1 MKIRKNSEVRNFG
14 VNRWYVTEK
23 EVRKLLDNG
32 TCEIFT
38 SWPFE
43 RITDYEYIN
52 IMSDDYTVRIFASD
66 CEEVKVIY
74 SKEYNN
80 YINVVVTKDG
90 KTIPVIL

>member
-1 MKIRKNSEVRNFG
+1 MKIRKNSEVRNFE
-14 VNRWYVTEK
+14 VNRWYVTDK
-23 EVRKLLDNG
+23 EVIELLNNG

-38 SWPFE
+38 NNYFE

-74 SKEYNN
+74 NKEYNN

>member
-1 MKIRKNSEVRNFG
+1 MKIRKNSEVRNFE
-14 VNRWYVTEK
+14 VNRWYVTDK
-23 EVRKLLDNG
+23 EIIELLNNG
-32 TCEIFT
+32 ICEIFT
-38 SWPFE
+38 YPDFE
-43 RITDYEYIN
+43 QISDYEYIN

>member
-1 MKIRKNSEVRNFG
+1 MKIRKNSEVRNFEI
-14 VNRWYVTEK
+14 NRWYVTDK
-23 EVRKLLDNG
+23 EILELLNNG

-38 SWPFE
+38 YPSFE

-52 IMSDDYTVRIFASD
+52 IMSNDYTVRIFASD

-74 SKEYNN
+74 NKEYNN

>member
-1 MKIRKNSEVRNFG
+1 MKIIKNSKVSNFE
-14 VNRWYVTEK
+14 VNRWCVTDK
-23 EVRKLLDNG
+23 EIIELLNNG
-32 TCEIFT
+32 ICEIFT
-38 SWPFE
+38 YPDFE
-43 RITDYEYIN
+43 QISEYEYIN
-52 IMSDDYTVRIFASD
+52 IMSNDYTVRIFTSD

>member
-1 MKIRKNSEVRNFG
+1 MKIRKNSEVRNFEI
-14 VNRWYVTEK
+14 NRWYVTDK
-23 EVRKLLDNG
+23 EVLELLNNG

-38 SWPFE
+38 SRYFE

-52 IMSDDYTVRIFASD
+52 IMSNDYTVRIFTSD

-74 SKEYNN
+74 SKEYDC
-80 YINVVVTKDG
+80 YINVVVTKEG

>member
-1 MKIRKNSEVRNFG
+1 MKIRKNSEVRNFEI
-14 VNRWYVTEK
+14 NRWYVTDK
-23 EVRKLLDNG
+23 EIIELLNNG
-32 TCEIFT
+32 ICEIFT
-38 SWPFE
+38 YPDFE
-43 RITDYEYIN
+43 QISDYEYIN
-52 IMSDDYTVRIFASD
+52 IMSNDYTVRIFTSD

>member
-1 MKIRKNSEVRNFG
+1 MKIRKNSEVRNFE
-14 VNRWYVTEK
+14 VNRWYVTDK
-23 EVRKLLDNG
+23 EIIELLNNG

-38 SWPFE
+38 SRSFE
-43 RITDYEYIN
+43 QVTDYEYIN

-74 SKEYNN
+74 NKEYNN

>member
-1 MKIRKNSEVRNFG
+1 MKIRKNSEVRNFE
-14 VNRWYVTEK
+14 VDICYFTEK
-23 EVRKLLDNG
+23 ELLELLNNG

-38 SWPFE
+38 TPDFE

-52 IMSDDYTVRIFASD
+52 IMSDDYTVRIFVID

-74 SKEYNN
+74 NNEYNN

-90 KTIPVIL
+90 KIIPIIL

>member
-1 MKIRKNSEVRNFG
+1 MKIRKNSEVRNFEL
-14 VNRWYVTEK
+14 NRWYVTDK
-23 EVRKLLDNG
+23 EIIELLNNG
-32 TCEIFT
+32 ICEIFT
-38 SWPFE
+38 YPDFE
-43 RITDYEYIN
+43 QISDYEYIN
-52 IMSDDYTVRIFASD
+52 IMSDDYTVRIFVSD

>member
-1 MKIRKNSEVRNFG
+1 MKIRKNSEVRNFE
-14 VNRWYVTEK
+14 VNRWYFTDK
-23 EVRKLLDNG
+23 EVLELLNNG
-32 TCEIFT
+32 ICEIFT
-38 SWPFE
+38 SNYFE
-43 RITDYEYIN
+43 QITDYEYIN

-90 KTIPVIL
+90 KIIPVIL

>member
-1 MKIRKNSEVRNFG
+1 MKIRKNSEVRNFEI
-14 VNRWYVTEK
+14 NRWYLTDK
-23 EVRKLLDNG
+23 EVIELLNNG

-38 SWPFE
+38 SRSFE
-43 RITDYEYIN
+43 QIIDYEYIN

-74 SKEYNN
+74 IKEYEN

>member
-1 MKIRKNSEVRNFG
+1 MKIIKNSEVGNFEI
-14 VNRWYVTEK
+14 NRWYLTDK
-23 EVRKLLDNG
+23 EIIELLNNG

-38 SWPFE
+38 SRWFE
-43 RITDYEYIN
+43 QITDYEYIN

-74 SKEYNN
+74 SKEYAN

>member
-1 MKIRKNSEVRNFG
+1 MKIRKNSEVRNFEI
-14 VNRWYVTEK
+14 NRWYVTDK
-23 EVRKLLDNG
+23 EVLELLNNG
-32 TCEIFT
+32 TCEILT
-38 SWPFE
+38 YRSFE

-74 SKEYNN
+74 SKEYDN
-80 YINVVVTKDG
+80 YINVVVTKEG

>member
-1 MKIRKNSEVRNFG
+1 MKIRKNSEVRNFEI
-14 VNRWYVTEK
+14 NRWYVTDK
-23 EVRKLLDNG
+23 ELLELLNNG

-38 SWPFE
+38 SRYFE
-43 RITDYEYIN
+43 QITDYEYIN
-52 IMSDDYTVRIFASD
+52 IMSDDYTVRIFTSD

-74 SKEYNN
+74 NKEYNN

>member
-1 MKIRKNSEVRNFG
+1 MKIRKNSEVRSFEI
-14 VNRWYVTEK
+14 NRRYVTDK
-23 EVRKLLDNG
+23 EVFELLNNG

-38 SWPFE
+38 SRYFE

-52 IMSDDYTVRIFASD
+52 IMSNDYTVRIFVSD

-90 KTIPVIL
+90 RTIPVIL

>member
-1 MKIRKNSEVRNFG
+1 MKIRKNSEVRNFEI
-14 VNRWYVTEK
+14 NRQYVTDK
-23 EVRKLLDNG
+23 EVLELLNNG

-38 SWPFE
+38 YRSFE
-43 RITDYEYIN
+43 QITDYEYIN

-74 SKEYNN
+74 SKEYDN
-80 YINVVVTKDG
+80 YINVIVTKEG